1 MTTFLVL
8 VLGLAIAIYFI
19 NRKMMAAPAPL
30 LKATKKVEE
39 TVVKAADVNGDG
51 KVDLKDAVAAVKA
64 VETTGKKAV
73 KKAAKKITS
82 TKKKTK

>member
-8 VLGLAIAIYFI
+8 VLVLAVAIYFL
-19 NRKMMAAPAPL
+19 NRKLMAAPAPL

-39 TVVKAADVNGDG
+39 TVVKAVDVNGDG
-51 KVDLKDAVAAVKA
+51 KVDLKDAVAAVKV
-64 VETTGKKAV
+64 VEATGKKTV
-73 KKAAKKITS
+73 KKTAKKITS

>member
-1 MTTFLVL
+1 MTTFLGLVFVL
-8 VLGLAIAIYFI
+8 AVVIYFV

-39 TVVKAADVNGDG
+39 VAVKVVDVNGDG
-51 KVDLKDAVAAVKA
+51 KVDLADAVAAVKA
-64 VETTGKKAV
+64 VKETGKKV
-73 KKAAKKITS
+73 AKKTTKKIAG

>member
-8 VLGLAIAIYFI
+8 VLGLAVAIYFL

-39 TVVKAADVNGDG
+39 TVVKAVDVNGDG
-51 KVDLKDAVAAVKA
+51 KVDLKDAVAAV
-64 VETTGKKAV
+64 ETV
-73 KKAAKKITS
+73 KKTAKKITS

>member
-8 VLGLAIAIYFI
+8 VLGLAVAIYFL

-39 TVVKAADVNGDG
+39 TVVKAVDVNGDG

-64 VETTGKKAV
+64 VEATGKKVV
-73 KKAAKKITS
+73 KKAKKIT

>member
-8 VLGLAIAIYFI
+8 VLGLAVAIYFI

-39 TVVKAADVNGDG
+39 TVVKVVDVDGDG
-51 KVDLKDAVAAVKA
+51 KVDIKDAVAAVK
-64 VETTGKKAV
+64 KV
-73 KKAAKKITS
+73 KKATKKITS